1 MVVLESLEIVI
12 DGRRARIGAQQFS
25 EAARQITTEANRAGR
40 NSETLGRKMR
50 QAGRD
55 GQAASRGVG
64 DFVRKLRRFAGLVVG
79 GVVTRG
85 LINLSDG
92 YTQLQNRL
100 RLVTDSQ
107 TELLALQ
114 TRLGAISADTRTD
127 LQANADLYLRL
138 FNATRDLG
146 TSQEDLLGLVTTL
159 NQAFRIQGG
168 TTQEVAAVLTQLGQ
182 GLASGQLAGDEL
194 RSVLEGSTAVA
205 RALADE
211 LGVGVGELR
220 DLGAEGKIT
229 AQVVI
234 DALGGAADSIEQD
247 FARTNATIG
256 ESFSSLTSQVGR
268 FIGTLEALDGTS
280 IATIIEGLAD
290 VLDRE
295 SASRERAQAARATDR
310 QQLEQLLRSE
320 QELARIR
327 SLGPASSG
335 EEASK
340 RIEREFLLV
349 QQQRSALLGSITGLE
364 SAFEQ
369 NPRARPGRADPARSF
384 DRGRLLLETLGFSG
398 AAGGDIQLF
407 ELEPL
412 LRSEFRRVDAIYSRL
427 LEEFVDENTERVQSA
442 AGREE
447 FREEFN
453 EFFRAP
459 IRSAV
464 DGLDGVVDE
473 ALDSARDSIRELD
486 KGIEAIV
493 RENDRG
499 RRAAERILGRIQGR
513 TAVNEAG
520 GADSREGSIVAEQ
533 NRLADAVGRGSKIYR
548 EYAAQIASAQGALFD
563 SKGTQEE
570 VTKTTDELAFSYERL
585 SEAQIRAEN
594 FGFDIAGA
602 LTDPLRDLPSLFDD
616 LAGAAERAFSRIS
629 QAAFDAV
636 VVDPLAT
643 AIQAFAS
650 SAFSGLFQ
658 SGPSTPGAA
667 GAAAGGGIAGTVA
680 GAAADGAFAG
690 PTTTSGFRAFALGGI
705 VGPRVVSEPTV
716 VGLGAGGRMG
726 AGLVGEAGDEIIA
739 PAERGTDGRL
749 GLNVRGLGGNSAPP
763 VQNFH
768 FYGVNDARGVR
779 RAVRHMREDAR
790 ITSNRG

>member
-12 DGRRARIGAQQFS
+12 DGRRARIGAQQFA
-25 EAARQITTEANRAGR
+25 EAARQITTEAQRAGR
-40 NSETLGRKMR
+40 ASEDVGRRMR
-50 QAGRD
+50 GAGRD

-64 DFVRKLRRFAGLVVG
+64 QFVSRLRTFAGLVVG

-100 RLVTDSQ
+100 RLVTESQ
-107 TELLALQ
+107 TELLQLQ
-114 TRLGAISADTRTD
+114 TRLGSISADTRTD

-146 TSQEDLLGLVTTL
+146 TSQEELLQLVTTL

-182 GLASGQLAGDEL
+182 GLASGRLSGDEL
-194 RSVLEGSTAVA
+194 RSVLEGSTAIA

-211 LGVGVGELR
+211 LGVGVGALR
-220 DLGAEGKIT
+220 DLGAEGRIT
-229 AQVVI
+229 AQVVL
-234 DALGGAADSIEQD
+234 DALGGAADDINEK

-256 ESFSSLTSQVGR
+256 ESFASLTSQVGR
-268 FIGTLEALDGTS
+268 FIGTLEALDGTDVAS
-280 IATIIEGLAD
+280 IISGLAS

-295 SASRERAQAARATDR
+295 ASARERAQAARATEAES
-310 QQLEQLLRSE
+310 LERLLRSE
-320 QELARIR
+320 QELARLR
-327 SLGPASSG
+327 SLGPA
-335 EEASK
+335 ASPEQAA
-340 RIEREFLLV
+340 ERFDTQFGLI
-349 QQQRSALLGSITGLE
+349 QQQRSALLRAINELDDL
-364 SAFEQ
+364 AAQ
-369 NPRARPGRADPARSF
+369 APRARPGRADPARSF
-384 DRGRLLLETLGFSG
+384 DRGRLLLETLGFTG
-398 AAGGDIQLF
+398 AAGGDITLG
-407 ELEPL
+407 ELVPILEA
-412 LRSEFRRVDAIYSRL
+412 EFRRVDAIYTSLFDDFVNGTSETVRRAAENQDSRQAF
-427 LEEFVDENTERVQSA
+427 ED
-442 AGREE
+442 
-447 FREEFN
+447 
-453 EFFRAP
+453 FFRNP
-459 IRSAV
+459 IQAAV
-464 DGLDGVVDE
+464 GNLDDVIRDGLE
-473 ALDSARDSIRELD
+473 TARDKIRELD
-486 KGIEAIV
+486 RGITEIV
-493 RENDRG
+493 AENDRG
-499 RRAAERILGRIQGR
+499 ERAAQRILDRIRGR

-520 GADSREGSIVAEQ
+520 GSDSRQGSIIAEQ
-533 NRLADAVGRGSKIYR
+533 NRLAEAVDRGSDTFRK
-548 EYAAQIASAQGALFD
+548 YADQIAVAQGALFD
-563 SKGTQEE
+563 SQRTQE
-570 VTKTTDELAFSYERL
+570 VATQATDGLTFAYERL

-650 SAFSGLFQ
+650 SAFSGLFN
-658 SGPSTPGAA
+658 SGPSTPGGA

-680 GAAADGAFAG
+680 GAAANGAFVG
-690 PTTTSGFRAFALGGI
+690 PTTTSGLQPFALGGI
-705 VGPRVVSEPTV
+705 VGPRTVSRPTM

-726 AGLVGEAGDEIIA
+726 LGLVGEAGDEIIA

-749 GLNVRGLGGNSAPP
+749 GLNVRGLGGSGEVSQTFN
-763 VQNFH
+763 
-768 FYGVNDARGVR
+768 FYGVTDARGVR

-790 ITSNRG
+790 IASNQG